1 MVKKIPLVRSPC
13 FGLSARKSSWPVPVY
28 DEQRMVSSS
37 PTRDRFRGTE
47 NRDCVCAWTKERIRA
62 ADDRDKLEK
71 AAALPR
77 LTSGCARSMMFHFY
91 VWSYKHFFF
100 EIKAGVR

>member
-28 DEQRMVSSS
+28 DEQRMVPSKSNQG
-37 PTRDRFRGTE
+37 PVQRHGKQGTLCV
-47 NRDCVCAWTKERIRA
+47 CVCAWTKERIRA

-91 VWSYKHFFF
+91 VWSYKHFFL
-100 EIKAGVR
+100 K

>member
-28 DEQRMVSSS
+28 DEQRMVSPS

-47 NRDCVCAWTKERIRA
+47 NRELCVSACVHGPKKGSEQRTIE
-62 ADDRDKLEK
+62 
-71 AAALPR
+71 
-77 LTSGCARSMMFHFY
+77 TN
-91 VWSYKHFFF
+91 
-100 EIKAGVR
+100 